1 MGKIHKKII
10 KFFAI
15 LPIAILTFLC
25 YNNNVLKERTEREE
39 NIMIITA
46 NEARAKVEEYNEHK
60 NNENRESA
68 LYFVERVCNNI
79 AKIAERGE
87 TSIYCEIN
95 PPRIRE
101 IFFDLMTEL
110 GYAVDFDSKIPY
122 KMLIRW

>member
-1 MGKIHKKII
+1 M
-10 KFFAI
+10 
-15 LPIAILTFLC
+15 
-25 YNNNVLKERTEREE
+25 
-39 NIMIITA
+39 ITA

-87 TSIYCEIN
+87 TSIYCEIGSA
-95 PPRIRE
+95 RVRE

-110 GYAVDFDSKIPY
+110 GYAVDFDSTLPC
-122 KMLIRW
+122 KMFIRW